1 MLALLFYNLSTFFK
15 VLKIAKSRSIL
26 WLSLTFLFVAL
37 QGSVNCKIYWF
48 LLKKS
53 VWHMRSRKWV
63 FCKEIFMDEN
73 PVCKKNSLK
82 KIHAKNTIVEENWI
96 IFRDFM
102 LSGAKHAYAINCY
115 TRCDM
120 LYFSAMVLPKR
131 SCFVVFT
138 EVFSFSFQKIRIK
151 KLKQLLAF
159 LLASSQF
166 SNSYLFFWKFK
177 LRYTTLSRTVFE
189 KYLQNVSEIV
199 QQNPFEIC

>member
-1 MLALLFYNLSTFFK
+1 M
-15 VLKIAKSRSIL
+15 KIAKSRSIL

-37 QGSVNCKIYWF
+37 QGSVHCKIYWF

-53 VWHMRSRKWV
+53 AWHMRSRKWV

-120 LYFSAMVLPKR
+120 LFFNYGFTQTFLFRCFYWGFLLFFSKDSYKKIKTTP
-131 SCFVVFT
+131 C
-138 EVFSFSFQKIRIK
+138 FSFSFI
-151 KLKQLLAF
+151 
-159 LLASSQF
+159 S
-166 SNSYLFFWKFK
+166 
-177 LRYTTLSRTVFE
+177 VF
-189 KYLQNVSEIV
+189 
-199 QQNPFEIC
+199 